1 MVASNKITIANYL
14 LQRLAEL
21 GINDIFGV
29 PGDYNLSFLDHIVG
43 FDGLSWVGNCNELN
57 ASYAA
62 DGYARIKGTA
72 ALVTTFGVGE
82 LSAINGIAGS
92 YAEYLPVV
100 NIVGWPATN
109 AQREGMLMHHTL
121 GTGDF
126 NVFLNMFVKVSA
138 AVAILDCPQHA
149 AERIDRALEVS
160 WIKKQ
165 PVYIALPSDCV
176 NLEVEAPQNPL
187 ELAYPASSPVVVEE
201 IATRTAALLRHAK
214 SPILLADLCAIRHP
228 MKPLLEE
235 LLNQTGLPLVTMNM
249 AKGIFDESHPNFL
262 GGYNGDYSTPG
273 VQSRVEQSDCILA
286 FGALLS
292 DFNTGGFT
300 CNLDA
305 SATIEIHSN
314 HAKIKHAYYPD
325 VYFNAVI
332 PALNQKLRGYKHTEH
347 IKPLHLP
354 AYEPSSSKLTQKHL
368 WDRMSHYFKEKDIVL
383 AETGTSMF
391 GILDAP
397 IPHAVS
403 VITQP
408 LWASIGYTVGA
419 LLGAALADRQ
429 RRSILFIGDGSF
441 QLTAQEVS
449 SMIRY
454 KLTPIIFLL
463 NNQGYTIE
471 RVIHGPKMVYNDVQ
485 PWKYAELPKI
495 FGDNV
500 FTAVVTTGLEF
511 EQVLLEVEQHTN
523 KLCFIELKL
532 GPEDC
537 PESLRKLGEACDAKN
552 KGKM

>member
-1 MVASNKITIANYL
+1 MRSKKISIAEYVL
-14 LQRLAEL
+14 TRLVEL
-21 GINDIFGV
+21 GIDEVFGV
-29 PGDYNLSFLDHIVG
+29 PGDYNLGFLDSIVG
-43 FDGLSWVGNCNELN
+43 FKGLHWVGNCNELN
-57 ASYAA
+57 AAYAA
-62 DGYARIKGTA
+62 DGYARVRGSA

-92 YAEYLPVV
+92 FAEYLPVV
-100 NIVGWPATN
+100 NIVGWPATTT
-109 AQREGMLMHHTL
+109 QKEGMIMHHTL

-126 NVFLNMFVKVSA
+126 HVFLSMFEKVSA
-138 AVAILDCPQHA
+138 AVAILDCPEQA
-149 AERIDRALEVS
+149 AERLDRALEIG

-176 NLEVEAPQNPL
+176 NLEIEAPQHKL
-187 ELAYPASSPVVVEE
+187 HLAYPESNQAVIQELALRAANLLRAAKSPVV
-201 IATRTAALLRHAK
+201 
-214 SPILLADLCAIRHP
+214 LADLCAVRHP
-228 MKPLLEE
+228 MKALIHKLLS
-235 LLNQTGLPLVTMNM
+235 QTGLPLATMNM

-262 GGYNGDYSTPG
+262 GSYNGDYSTPG
-273 VQSRVEQSDCILA
+273 VQARVEQSDCILA
-286 FGALLS
+286 FGSMLS

-314 HAKIKHAYYPD
+314 HAKIKHAFYPD
-325 VYFNAVI
+325 VYFDAVI
-332 PALNQKLRGYKHTEH
+332 PALTRELEGYRHTES
-347 IKPLHLP
+347 IQPLHMP
-354 AYEPSSSKLTQKHL
+354 EYEPRAQKITQKRL
-368 WDRMSHYFKEKDIVL
+368 WDRMAHYFEAEDVIL

-397 IPHAVS
+397 IPHAVT

-419 LLGAALADRQ
+419 LLGAALADRK

-449 SMIRY
+449 SMIRH

-463 NNQGYTIE
+463 NNDGYTIE
-471 RVIHGPKMVYNDVQ
+471 RVIHGRTMIYNDVQ

-500 FTAVVTTGLEF
+500 FSMVVETENELEEAF
-511 EQVLLEVEQHTN
+511 VAIEEHTN
-523 KLCFIELKL
+523 QLCFIELKL
-532 GPEDC
+532 EQGDC
-537 PESLRKLGEACDAKN
+537 PETLRKLGEACDAKN
-552 KGKM
+552 KGG